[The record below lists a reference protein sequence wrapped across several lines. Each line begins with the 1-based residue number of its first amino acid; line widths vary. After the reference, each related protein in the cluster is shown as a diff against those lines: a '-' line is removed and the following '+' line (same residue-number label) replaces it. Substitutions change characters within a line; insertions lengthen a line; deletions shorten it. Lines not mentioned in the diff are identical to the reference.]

1 VRQQAAGLQAQL
13 LLDLGDGGQMA
24 EDDQAH
30 AARINEI
37 RACSKV
43 RSSRNPQIYA
53 RAVVERQSGVR
64 KSPFV

>member
-1 VRQQAAGLQAQL
+1 LRQQAAGLETKL
-13 LLDLGDGGQMA
+13 LLHRADGGEMA

-43 RSSRNPQIYA
+43 KCQ
-53 RAVVERQSGVR
+53 
-64 KSPFV
+64 